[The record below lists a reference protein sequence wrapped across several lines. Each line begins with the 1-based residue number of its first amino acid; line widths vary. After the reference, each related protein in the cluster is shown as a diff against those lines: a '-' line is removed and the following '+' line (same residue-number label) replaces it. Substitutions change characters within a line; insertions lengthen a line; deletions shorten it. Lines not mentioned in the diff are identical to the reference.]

1 NTRIEVPVS
10 VRNVPRGER
19 VRVAIA
25 MVDEGIL
32 GLTRYQS
39 PNPVEH
45 FFGRRAL
52 GVELRDDY
60 GRLLNPNLGAPA
72 VARQGGD
79 SLGGEGLTV
88 VPTRTVALVSDI
100 VEVRGGSVNI
110 PLNIP
115 DFNGTLR
122 LMAVAWSETALG
134 QDAEQI
140 IVRDPVVAELILPRF
155 LAPGDEAQGA
165 LNIDNVEGPAGAYTV
180 TIGGSDTARIAA
192 EPRRFNLNRGQRQTA
207 LIPITGGPLGIGQI
221 TLRLEGPQ
229 GFTAI
234 ERSYDIQTRAPYLPI
249 TVTETA
255 PLNPGATWRAPSN
268 ALARFRSD
276 AQALISFS
284 NLAGID
290 PAPLLDELYRYPYG
304 CTEQLVSVAMPLLYY
319 NVLAS
324 ESGRQADPRI
334 ARRIQEAATQILDRQ
349 SPDGAIGLWR
359 AGDGNAT
366 PWLGAYAV
374 DFLQRAQ
381 RAGYAVPRQALDQ
394 AYEGLR
400 RVARLNDF
408 GGVSYQFEVYRWPG
422 SNDSDRLLR
431 SRAAAYALY
440 VLAKGGRADIGQVR
454 YFHDARMN
462 DEPSPLARAQIGAA
476 LYHLGDRARARN
488 AFRQAERAL
497 GYRNSGDWYQTPLRD
512 VAGVLALAAE
522 AGETELVDR
531 LRQRA

>member
-1 NTRIEVPVS
+1 M
-10 VRNVPRGER
+10 
-19 VRVAIA
+19 RVAIA
-25 MVDEGIL
+25 IVDEGIL

-52 GVELRDDY
+52 GVEVRDDY

-100 VEVRGGSVNI
+100 VEVRGGSVSI
-110 PLNIP
+110 PLTIP

-180 TIGGSDTARIAA
+180 TIGGSDTARIGA

-207 LIPITGGPLGIGQI
+207 LIPITGGPLGVGQI

-249 TVTETA
+249 TITETA
-255 PLNPGATWRAPSN
+255 PLNAGATWRAPAN

-284 NLAGID
+284 NLAGLD

-324 ESGRQADPRI
+324 EIRPRRRSAHRAPHPGSGHANPRSPI
-334 ARRIQEAATQILDRQ
+334 ARRRHR
-349 SPDGAIGLWR
+349 P
-359 AGDGNAT
+359 
-366 PWLGAYAV
+366 
-374 DFLQRAQ
+374 
-381 RAGYAVPRQALDQ
+381 
-394 AYEGLR
+394 
-400 RVARLNDF
+400 VAR
-408 GGVSYQFEVYRWPG
+408 G
-422 SNDSDRLLR
+422 
-431 SRAAAYALY
+431 
-440 VLAKGGRADIGQVR
+440 
-454 YFHDARMN
+454 
-462 DEPSPLARAQIGAA
+462 
-476 LYHLGDRARARN
+476 
-488 AFRQAERAL
+488 
-497 GYRNSGDWYQTPLRD
+497 
-512 VAGVLALAAE
+512 
-522 AGETELVDR
+522 
-531 LRQRA
+531 